1 MVIHLKNLFYLF
13 IKSEKQLQEVI
24 SHNIR
29 NSNNEV
35 IENLLII
42 YSEPNMW
49 VFDHIINE
57 NSKIKDNL
65 IKLIKYLDSQFDFII
80 IDTPPSFSSI
90 NYITFLESKIIISPF
105 EAEKNIEGVLNVINE
120 IKKEKY
126 SNKPFVYLL
135 PNKIK
140 DWTTIDKKLINYS
153 DEVISKND
161 NQIMSWFKIPES
173 TQYKTI
179 SAIDKVPLV
188 LSKTKNKLINMQK
201 SLMIEISNEILSLV
215 NENLNFLLIKNKKQ
229 KNLLYF

>member
-65 IKLIKYLDSQFDFII
+65 IKLIKYLDSQFV
-80 IDTPPSFSSI
+80 
-90 NYITFLESKIIISPF
+90 
-105 EAEKNIEGVLNVINE
+105 KNKSVKKYSLMEQWILM
-120 IKKEKY
+120 KKELE
-126 SNKPFVYLL
+126 F
-135 PNKIK
+135 
-140 DWTTIDKKLINYS
+140 
-153 DEVISKND
+153 
-161 NQIMSWFKIPES
+161 
-173 TQYKTI
+173 
-179 SAIDKVPLV
+179 
-188 LSKTKNKLINMQK
+188 
-201 SLMIEISNEILSLV
+201 SL
-215 NENLNFLLIKNKKQ
+215 F
-229 KNLLYF
+229 FD

>member
-1 MVIHLKNLFYLF
+1 MFLLINLNGQCVISISFGYSLKKFILSI

-35 IENLLII
+35 IENLSII
-42 YSEPNMW
+42 YSEPNMGA
-49 VFDHIINE
+49 FDHIINE

-80 IDTPPSFSSI
+80 IDTPPAFSSI
-90 NYITFLESKIIISPF
+90 NYITFLESKIIISHF

-135 PNKIK
+135 
-140 DWTTIDKKLINYS
+140 
-153 DEVISKND
+153 
-161 NQIMSWFKIPES
+161 
-173 TQYKTI
+173 
-179 SAIDKVPLV
+179 
-188 LSKTKNKLINMQK
+188 
-201 SLMIEISNEILSLV
+201 
-215 NENLNFLLIKNKKQ
+215 
-229 KNLLYF
+229 